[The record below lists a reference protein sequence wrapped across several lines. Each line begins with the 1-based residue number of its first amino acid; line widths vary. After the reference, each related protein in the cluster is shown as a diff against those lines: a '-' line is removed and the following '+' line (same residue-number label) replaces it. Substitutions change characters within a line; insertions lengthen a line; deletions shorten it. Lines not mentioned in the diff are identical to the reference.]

1 MPVIIAVFWSKLVA
15 IRVMYKTTI
24 VLYRRGYLIYCDVIF
39 FHLSNVFSIFMN
51 IYLIDFNFELTTHL
65 LFVDLCKNRG
75 SPSSWKLGSTCRYAC
90 LLFDNFWYVYFPS
103 FCFPIPTRFWI
114 PDEVAYISQQHWMTS
129 KLLASCY

>member
-1 MPVIIAVFWSKLVA
+1 MPVIIAVFWTKLVA

-75 SPSSWKLGSTCRYAC
+75 SSSLELRSTCRYAC
-90 LLFDNFWYVYFPS
+90 LLFDNFWYLYFPS

-129 KLLASCY
+129 KLLANCY